1 MKIKVVS
8 NILKANDSIAEENRG
23 LFKENGLFV
32 INLISSPGAGKTS
45 LLEKTILLL
54 SSTLSKGGKWGGI
67 SIGVIEG
74 DIATTRDAERIEK
87 TGARVIQINTNGA
100 CHLDSNMIRTSL
112 RDFPLNGLDIL
123 FIENVGNLVCPANFN
138 LGEDVKAVI
147 LSITEGDDKPKKY
160 PGIFREAKVLI
171 INKTDLLPYTDC
183 SIDKIKKESL
193 EINPDLN
200 IFEVSCRSG
209 EGLDRWCNWV
219 KGKTREEQKPN
230 LEPQMDTDSH
240 R

>member
-23 LFKENGLFV
+23 LFKGNGLFV

-45 LLEKTILLL
+45 LLERTIKTLN
-54 SSTLSKGGKWGGI
+54 SEI

-138 LGEDVKAVI
+138 LGEDVKALI

-183 SIDKIKKESL
+183 SIEKIKKESL

-219 KGKTREEQKPN
+219 KGKTREEQRLN
-230 LEPQMDTDSH
+230 
-240 R
+240 

>member
-8 NILKANDSIAEENRG
+8 NILKANDSIAEENRK
-23 LFKENGLFV
+23 LFKNNKLFV
-32 INLISSPGAGKTS
+32 MNLISSPGAGKTS
-45 LLEKTILLL
+45 LLERTI
-54 SSTLSKGGKWGGI
+54 KACNGKI

-112 RDFPLNGLDIL
+112 QNFPLNGLDIL
-123 FIENVGNLVCPANFN
+123 FIENVGNLVCPANFH
-138 LGEDVKAVI
+138 LGEDIKAVV
-147 LSITEGDDKPKKY
+147 LSIAEGEDKPKKY
-160 PGIFREAKVLI
+160 PGIFREARVLI
-171 INKTDLLPYTDC
+171 INKIDLLPYTDC
-183 SIDKIKKESL
+183 SIDKIKNESL

-209 EGLDRWCNWV
+209 DGLDRWCNWV
-219 KGKTREEQKPN
+219 KGKTREEQKLN
-230 LEPQMDTDSH
+230 
-240 R
+240 

>member
-23 LFKENGLFV
+23 LFKGNGLFV

-45 LLEKTILLL
+45 LLEKTIPLL
-54 SSTLSKGGKWGGI
+54 SSPPLTSPSPPSEGGGGGGKGGERGGI

-219 KGKTREEQKPN
+219 KAQKP
-230 LEPQMDTDSH
+230 EKK
-240 R
+240 

>member
-8 NILKANDSIAEENRG
+8 NILKANESIAEENRR

-45 LLEKTILLL
+45 LLEKTIKECN
-54 SSTLSKGGKWGGI
+54 SKI

-100 CHLDSNMIRTSL
+100 CHLDSNMVRTAL
-112 RDFPLNGLDIL
+112 QNFPLNGLDIL
-123 FIENVGNLVCPANFN
+123 FIENVGNLVCPANFH
-138 LGEDVKAVI
+138 LGEDIKAVM

-160 PGIFREAKVLI
+160 PVIFREVKVLI
-171 INKTDLLPYTDC
+171 INKIDLLPYTDC

-209 EGLDRWCNWV
+209 EGFDEW
-219 KGKTREEQKPN
+219 
-230 LEPQMDTDSH
+230 
-240 R
+240 

>member
-8 NILKANDSIAEENRG
+8 NILKANDSIAEENRQ
-23 LFKENGLFV
+23 LFKNNKLFV
-32 INLISSPGAGKTS
+32 MNLISSPGAGKTS
-45 LLEKTILLL
+45 LLERTI
-54 SSTLSKGGKWGGI
+54 KACNGKI

-112 RDFPLNGLDIL
+112 QNFPLNGLDIL
-123 FIENVGNLVCPANFN
+123 FIENVGNLVCPANFH
-138 LGEDVKAVI
+138 LGEDIKAVV
-147 LSITEGDDKPKKY
+147 LSIAEGEDKPKKY
-160 PGIFREAKVLI
+160 PGIFREARVLI
-171 INKTDLLPYTDC
+171 INKIDLLPYTDC
-183 SIDKIKKESL
+183 SIDKIKNESL

-209 EGLDRWCNWV
+209 DGLDRWCNWV
-219 KGKTREEQKPN
+219 KAQKEEKK
-230 LEPQMDTDSH
+230 
-240 R
+240 

>member
-8 NILKANDSIAEENRG
+8 NILKANECIAEENRR

-45 LLEKTILLL
+45 LLEKTIKECN
-54 SSTLSKGGKWGGI
+54 SKI

-100 CHLDSNMIRTSL
+100 CHLDSNMVRTAL
-112 RDFPLNGLDIL
+112 QNFPLNGLDIL
-123 FIENVGNLVCPANFN
+123 FIENVGNLVCPANFH
-138 LGEDVKAVI
+138 LGEDIKAVM

-160 PGIFREAKVLI
+160 PVIFREVKVLI
-171 INKTDLLPYTDC
+171 INKIDLLPYTDC

-209 EGLDRWCNWV
+209 EGFDEWCNYIV
-219 KGKTREEQKPN
+219 SLSN
-230 LEPQMDTDSH
+230 
-240 R
+240 

>member
-8 NILKANDSIAEENRG
+8 NILKANDSIAEENRR
-23 LFKENGLFV
+23 LFKENELFV

-45 LLEKTILLL
+45 LLERTIKTLNSEIL
-54 SSTLSKGGKWGGI
+54 
-67 SIGVIEG
+67 IGVIEG

-138 LGEDVKAVI
+138 LGEDAKAVI

-193 EINPDLN
+193 EVNPDLN

-219 KGKTREEQKPN
+219 KAQKP
-230 LEPQMDTDSH
+230 EK

>member
-23 LFKENGLFV
+23 LFKGNGLFV

-45 LLEKTILLL
+45 LLEKTIPLL
-54 SSTLSKGGKWGGI
+54 SSPHSKGGKWGGI

-209 EGLDRWCNWV
+209 EGFDEWCNYIV
-219 KGKTREEQKPN
+219 SLSN
-230 LEPQMDTDSH
+230 
-240 R
+240 

>member
-45 LLEKTILLL
+45 LLEKTIPLL
-54 SSTLSKGGKWGGI
+54 SSPPSKGGKWGGI

-219 KGKTREEQKPN
+219 KGKTREEQKLN
-230 LEPQMDTDSH
+230 
-240 R
+240 

>member
-1 MKIKVVS
+1 MQTHSKQSKTIKVVS
-8 NILKANDSIAEENRG
+8 NILKANENIAEENRR
-23 LFKENGLFV
+23 LFKEKTLFV

-45 LLEKTILLL
+45 LLEKTI
-54 SSTLSKGGKWGGI
+54 KGCNSEI

-74 DIATTRDAERIEK
+74 DITTTMDAERIEK

-100 CHLDSNMIRTSL
+100 CHLDSNMIRIALQDFSL
-112 RDFPLNGLDIL
+112 DGLDML

-138 LGEDVKAVI
+138 LGEDLKAVI
-147 LSITEGDDKPKKY
+147 LSVAEGEDKPKKY

-171 INKTDLLPYTDC
+171 INKIDLLPYTDC

-219 KGKTREEQKPN
+219 KAQIPEKN
-230 LEPQMDTDSH
+230 
-240 R
+240 

>member
-45 LLEKTILLL
+45 LLEKTIPLL
-54 SSTLSKGGKWGGI
+54 SSPPSKGGKWGGI

-138 LGEDVKAVI
+138 LGEDAKAVI

-219 KGKTREEQKPN
+219 KGKTREEQKLN
-230 LEPQMDTDSH
+230 
-240 R
+240 

>member
-8 NILKANDSIAEENRG
+8 NILKANESIAEENRR

-45 LLEKTILLL
+45 LLEKTIKILN
-54 SSTLSKGGKWGGI
+54 SKI

-138 LGEDVKAVI
+138 LGEDVKTVI

-160 PGIFREAKVLI
+160 PGIFREARVLI

-219 KGKTREEQKPN
+219 KAQKP
-230 LEPQMDTDSH
+230 EKK
-240 R
+240 

>member
-54 SSTLSKGGKWGGI
+54 SSPPSKGGKWGGI

-100 CHLDSNMIRTSL
+100 CHLDSNMIKTSL

-219 KGKTREEQKPN
+219 KGKTREEQKLN
-230 LEPQMDTDSH
+230 
-240 R
+240 

>member
-8 NILKANDSIAEENRG
+8 NILKANDNIAEENRR

-45 LLEKTILLL
+45 LLERTIKACN
-54 SSTLSKGGKWGGI
+54 SKI

-100 CHLDSNMIRTSL
+100 CHLDSNMIKTSL
-112 RDFPLNGLDIL
+112 QDFPLNKLDVL

-138 LGEDVKAVI
+138 LGEDLKAVI
-147 LSITEGDDKPKKY
+147 LSISEGDDKPKKY

-193 EINPDLN
+193 EINPDLE
-200 IFEVSCRSG
+200 IFEVSCKSG
-209 EGLDRWCNWV
+209 DGLDRWCNYIMSLS
-219 KGKTREEQKPN
+219 N
-230 LEPQMDTDSH
+230 
-240 R
+240 

>member
-54 SSTLSKGGKWGGI
+54 SSPPSKGGKWGGI

-219 KGKTREEQKPN
+219 KGKTREEQKLN
-230 LEPQMDTDSH
+230 
-240 R
+240 

>member
-1 MKIKVVS
+1 MQIKVVS
-8 NILKANDSIAEENRG
+8 NILKANENIAEDNRRV
-23 LFKENGLFV
+23 FKEKGLFV

-45 LLEKTILLL
+45 LLEKTI
-54 SSTLSKGGKWGGI
+54 KACNAEI

-100 CHLDSNMIRTSL
+100 CHLDSNMIRTAL
-112 RDFPLNGLDIL
+112 QDFSLNGLDLL
-123 FIENVGNLVCPANFN
+123 FIENVGNLVCPANFH
-138 LGEDVKAVI
+138 LGEDIKAVV
-147 LSITEGDDKPKKY
+147 LSAAEGDDKPKKY
-160 PGIFREAKVLI
+160 PGIFREAKVLV

-200 IFEVSCRSG
+200 IFEVSCRTG
-209 EGLDRWCNWV
+209 DGLDRWCNWV
-219 KGKTREEQKPN
+219 KGFVR
-230 LEPQMDTDSH
+230 

>member
-1 MKIKVVS
+1 MRIKVVS
-8 NILKANDSIAEENRG
+8 NILKANESIAEENRRI
-23 LFKENGLFV
+23 FKENGLFV

-45 LLEKTILLL
+45 LLEKTI
-54 SSTLSKGGKWGGI
+54 KACNGKI

-74 DIATTRDAERIEK
+74 DIATARDAERIEK

-100 CHLDSNMIRTSL
+100 CHLDSNMVRTAL
-112 RDFPLNGLDIL
+112 RDFSLSGLGLL

-138 LGEDVKAVI
+138 LGEDIKAVV
-147 LSITEGDDKPKKY
+147 LSITEGEDKPKKY
-160 PGIFREAKVLI
+160 PGIFMEAKVFI

-200 IFEVSCRSG
+200 IFEVSCRTG
-209 EGLDRWCNWV
+209 DGLDRWCDWL
-219 KGKTREEQKPN
+219 KGFEE
-230 LEPQMDTDSH
+230 

>member
-8 NILKANDSIAEENRG
+8 NILKANDSIAEKNRQ
-23 LFKENGLFV
+23 LFKENKLFV

-45 LLEKTILLL
+45 LLERTIKTLN
-54 SSTLSKGGKWGGI
+54 SKI

-100 CHLDSNMIRTSL
+100 CHLDSNMVRTAL
-112 RDFPLNGLDIL
+112 QNFPLNGLDIL

-138 LGEDVKAVI
+138 LGEDIKAVV
-147 LSITEGDDKPKKY
+147 LSVTEGEDKPKKY
-160 PGIFREAKVLI
+160 PGIFREAKILI

-209 EGLDRWCNWV
+209 EGFDEWCNYIV
-219 KGKTREEQKPN
+219 SLSN
-230 LEPQMDTDSH
+230 
-240 R
+240 

>member
-54 SSTLSKGGKWGGI
+54 SSPPSKGGKWGGI

-219 KGKTREEQKPN
+219 KGKTREEQNAPS
-230 LEPQMDTDSH
+230 E
-240 R
+240 RI

>member
-8 NILKANDSIAEENRG
+8 NILKANESIAEENRR

-45 LLEKTILLL
+45 LLEKTIKECN
-54 SSTLSKGGKWGGI
+54 SKI

-100 CHLDSNMIRTSL
+100 CHLDSNMVRTAL
-112 RDFPLNGLDIL
+112 QNFPLNGLDIL
-123 FIENVGNLVCPANFN
+123 FIENVGNLVCPANFH
-138 LGEDVKAVI
+138 LGEDIKAVV
-147 LSITEGDDKPKKY
+147 LSVTEGEDKPKKY
-160 PGIFREAKVLI
+160 PGIFREAKILI

-209 EGLDRWCNWV
+209 EGFDEWCNYIV
-219 KGKTREEQKPN
+219 SLSN
-230 LEPQMDTDSH
+230 
-240 R
+240 

>member
-8 NILKANDSIAEENRG
+8 NILKANESIAEENRR

-45 LLEKTILLL
+45 LLEKTIKECN
-54 SSTLSKGGKWGGI
+54 SKI

-100 CHLDSNMIRTSL
+100 CHLDSNMVRTAL
-112 RDFPLNGLDIL
+112 QNFPLNGLDIL
-123 FIENVGNLVCPANFN
+123 FIENVGNLVCPANFH
-138 LGEDVKAVI
+138 LGEDIKAVM

-160 PGIFREAKVLI
+160 PVIFREVKVLI
-171 INKTDLLPYTDC
+171 INKIDLLPYTDC

-209 EGLDRWCNWV
+209 EGFDEWCNYIV
-219 KGKTREEQKPN
+219 SLSN
-230 LEPQMDTDSH
+230 
-240 R
+240 

>member
-45 LLEKTILLL
+45 LLEKTIPLL
-54 SSTLSKGGKWGGI
+54 SSPPSKGGKWGGI

-160 PGIFREAKVLI
+160 PGIFREARVLI
-171 INKTDLLPYTDC
+171 INKADLLPYTDC

-219 KGKTREEQKPN
+219 KAQKKTYSATN
-230 LEPQMDTDSH
+230 LHE
-240 R
+240 

>member
-45 LLEKTILLL
+45 LLEKTIK
-54 SSTLSKGGKWGGI
+54 TLNSKI

-193 EINPDLN
+193 EISPDLN

-219 KGKTREEQKPN
+219 KGKTREEQRLN
-230 LEPQMDTDSH
+230 
-240 R
+240 

>member
-54 SSTLSKGGKWGGI
+54 SSPPSKGGKWGGI

-138 LGEDVKAVI
+138 LGEDVKTVI

-193 EINPDLN
+193 EINPNLN

-219 KGKTREEQKPN
+219 KAQKP
-230 LEPQMDTDSH
+230 EKK
-240 R
+240 

>member
-8 NILKANDSIAEENRG
+8 NILKANDSIAEKNRQ
-23 LFKENGLFV
+23 LFKENKLFV

-45 LLEKTILLL
+45 LLERTIKTLN
-54 SSTLSKGGKWGGI
+54 SKI

-100 CHLDSNMIRTSL
+100 CHLDSNMVRTAL
-112 RDFPLNGLDIL
+112 QNFPLNGLDIL
-123 FIENVGNLVCPANFN
+123 FIENVGNLVCPANFH
-138 LGEDVKAVI
+138 LGEDIKAVM

-160 PGIFREAKVLI
+160 PVIFREVKVLI
-171 INKTDLLPYTDC
+171 INKIDLLPYTDC

-209 EGLDRWCNWV
+209 EGFDEWCNYIV
-219 KGKTREEQKPN
+219 SLSN
-230 LEPQMDTDSH
+230 
-240 R
+240 

>member
-8 NILKANDSIAEENRG
+8 NILKANESIAEENRR

-45 LLEKTILLL
+45 LLEKTIKECN
-54 SSTLSKGGKWGGI
+54 SKI

-100 CHLDSNMIRTSL
+100 CHLDSNMVRTAL
-112 RDFPLNGLDIL
+112 QNFPLNGLDIL

-138 LGEDVKAVI
+138 LGEDIKAVV
-147 LSITEGDDKPKKY
+147 LSVTEGDDKPKKY
-160 PGIFREAKVLI
+160 PGIFREAKILI

-209 EGLDRWCNWV
+209 EGFDEWCNYIV
-219 KGKTREEQKPN
+219 SLSN
-230 LEPQMDTDSH
+230 
-240 R
+240 

>member
-45 LLEKTILLL
+45 LLEKTIIKCN
-54 SSTLSKGGKWGGI
+54 SEI

-100 CHLDSNMIRTSL
+100 CHLDSNMIKTSL
-112 RDFPLNGLDIL
+112 HDFPLNGLDIL

-138 LGEDVKAVI
+138 LGEDAKAVI

-160 PGIFREAKVLI
+160 PRIFREAKVLI

-219 KGKTREEQKPN
+219 KAQKP
-230 LEPQMDTDSH
+230 EK

>member
-23 LFKENGLFV
+23 LFKGNGLFV

-45 LLEKTILLL
+45 LLEKTIPLL
-54 SSTLSKGGKWGGI
+54 SSPPSKGGKWGGI

-138 LGEDVKAVI
+138 LGENVKALI

-160 PGIFREAKVLI
+160 PGIFREARVLI

-200 IFEVSCRSG
+200 IFEVSCRNG
-209 EGLDRWCNWV
+209 EGLDKWCNWV
-219 KGKTREEQKPN
+219 KGKTREEQRLN
-230 LEPQMDTDSH
+230 
-240 R
+240 

>member
-8 NILKANDSIAEENRG
+8 NILKANDSIAEENRR
-23 LFKENGLFV
+23 LFKKNGLFV
-32 INLISSPGAGKTS
+32 INLISSPGSGKTS
-45 LLEKTILLL
+45 LLEKTIPLL
-54 SSTLSKGGKWGGI
+54 SSPPSKGGGEWGGI

-100 CHLDSNMIRTSL
+100 CHLDSNMIRTAL
-112 RDFPLNGLDIL
+112 QDFSLNGLDLL

-160 PGIFREAKVLI
+160 PGIFREVKVLI

-193 EINPDLN
+193 EINPNLN

-209 EGLDRWCNWV
+209 EGFDRWCNWV
-219 KGKTREEQKPN
+219 KAQKP
-230 LEPQMDTDSH
+230 EKK
-240 R
+240 

>member
-8 NILKANDSIAEENRG
+8 NILKANDSIAEENRQ
-23 LFKENGLFV
+23 LFKNNKLFV
-32 INLISSPGAGKTS
+32 MNLISSPGAGKTS
-45 LLEKTILLL
+45 LLERTI
-54 SSTLSKGGKWGGI
+54 KACNGKI

-112 RDFPLNGLDIL
+112 QNFPLNGLDIL
-123 FIENVGNLVCPANFN
+123 FIENVGNLVCPANFH
-138 LGEDVKAVI
+138 LGEDIKAVV
-147 LSITEGDDKPKKY
+147 LSIAEGEDKPKKY
-160 PGIFREAKVLI
+160 PGIFREARVLI
-171 INKTDLLPYTDC
+171 INKIDLLPYTDC
-183 SIDKIKKESL
+183 SIDKIKNESL

-209 EGLDRWCNWV
+209 DGLDRWCN
-219 KGKTREEQKPN
+219 
-230 LEPQMDTDSH
+230 
-240 R
+240 

>member
-8 NILKANDSIAEENRG
+8 NILKANESIAEENRR

-45 LLEKTILLL
+45 LLEKTIKECN
-54 SSTLSKGGKWGGI
+54 SKI

-100 CHLDSNMIRTSL
+100 CHLDSNMVRTAL
-112 RDFPLNGLDIL
+112 QNFPLNGLDIL
-123 FIENVGNLVCPANFN
+123 FIENVGNLVCPANFH
-138 LGEDVKAVI
+138 LGEDIKAVM

-160 PGIFREAKVLI
+160 PVIFREVKVLI
-171 INKTDLLPYTDC
+171 INKIDLLPYTDC
-183 SIDKIKKESL
+183 SIDKIKKESR

-209 EGLDRWCNWV
+209 EGFDEWCNYIV
-219 KGKTREEQKPN
+219 SLSN
-230 LEPQMDTDSH
+230 
-240 R
+240 

>member
-8 NILKANDSIAEENRG
+8 NILKANDSIAEENRQ
-23 LFKENGLFV
+23 LFKNNKLFV
-32 INLISSPGAGKTS
+32 MNLISSPGAGKTS
-45 LLEKTILLL
+45 LLERTI
-54 SSTLSKGGKWGGI
+54 KACNGKI

-112 RDFPLNGLDIL
+112 QNFPLNGLDIL
-123 FIENVGNLVCPANFN
+123 FIENVGNLVCPANFH
-138 LGEDVKAVI
+138 LGEDIKAVV
-147 LSITEGDDKPKKY
+147 LSIAEGEDKPKKY
-160 PGIFREAKVLI
+160 PGIFREARVLI
-171 INKTDLLPYTDC
+171 INKIDLLPYTDC
-183 SIDKIKKESL
+183 SIDKIKNESL

-209 EGLDRWCNWV
+209 DGLDRWCNWV
-219 KGKTREEQKPN
+219 KGKTREEQKLN
-230 LEPQMDTDSH
+230 
-240 R
+240 

>member
-23 LFKENGLFV
+23 LFKGNGLFV

-45 LLEKTILLL
+45 LLEKTIPLL
-54 SSTLSKGGKWGGI
+54 SSPPSKGGKWGGI

-219 KGKTREEQKPN
+219 KGKTREEQKLN
-230 LEPQMDTDSH
+230 
-240 R
+240 

>member
-1 MKIKVVS
+1 MRIKVVS
-8 NILKANDSIAEENRG
+8 NILKANESIAEENRRI
-23 LFKENGLFV
+23 FKENGLFV

-45 LLEKTILLL
+45 LLEKTI
-54 SSTLSKGGKWGGI
+54 KACNGKI

-74 DIATTRDAERIEK
+74 DIATARDAERIEK

-100 CHLDSNMIRTSL
+100 CHLDSNMVRTAL
-112 RDFPLNGLDIL
+112 RDFSLSGLGLL

-138 LGEDVKAVI
+138 LGEDIKAVV
-147 LSITEGDDKPKKY
+147 LSITEGEDKPKKY
-160 PGIFREAKVLI
+160 PGIFMEAKVLI

-200 IFEVSCRSG
+200 IFEVSCRTG
-209 EGLDRWCNWV
+209 DGLDRWCDWL
-219 KGKTREEQKPN
+219 KGFEE
-230 LEPQMDTDSH
+230 

>member
-23 LFKENGLFV
+23 LFKGNGLFV

-45 LLEKTILLL
+45 LLEKTIPLL
-54 SSTLSKGGKWGGI
+54 SSPPSKGGKWGGI

-123 FIENVGNLVCPANFN
+123 FIENVGNLVCPANFH
-138 LGEDVKAVI
+138 LGEDIKAVM

-160 PGIFREAKVLI
+160 PVIFREVKVLI
-171 INKTDLLPYTDC
+171 INKIDLLPYTDC

-209 EGLDRWCNWV
+209 EGFDEWCNYIV
-219 KGKTREEQKPN
+219 SLSN
-230 LEPQMDTDSH
+230 
-240 R
+240 

>member
-8 NILKANDSIAEENRG
+8 NILKANDSIAEKNRQ
-23 LFKENGLFV
+23 LFKENKLFV

-45 LLEKTILLL
+45 LLERTIKTLN
-54 SSTLSKGGKWGGI
+54 SKI

-100 CHLDSNMIRTSL
+100 CHLDSNMVRTAL
-112 RDFPLNGLDIL
+112 QNFPLNGLDIL

-138 LGEDVKAVI
+138 LGEDIKAVV
-147 LSITEGDDKPKKY
+147 LSVTEGDDKPKKY
-160 PGIFREAKVLI
+160 PGIFREAKILI

-209 EGLDRWCNWV
+209 EGFDEWCNYIV
-219 KGKTREEQKPN
+219 SLSN
-230 LEPQMDTDSH
+230 
-240 R
+240 

>member
-23 LFKENGLFV
+23 LFKGNGLFV

-45 LLEKTILLL
+45 LLQKTIPLL
-54 SSTLSKGGKWGGI
+54 SSPPSKGGKWGGI

-219 KGKTREEQKPN
+219 KGKIREEQKLN
-230 LEPQMDTDSH
+230 
-240 R
+240 

>member
-45 LLEKTILLL
+45 LLEKTIHLL
-54 SSTLSKGGKWGGI
+54 SSPTSKGGDRGGI

-112 RDFPLNGLDIL
+112 RDFSLNGLDIL

-160 PGIFREAKVLI
+160 PGIFREARVLI
-171 INKTDLLPYTDC
+171 INKTDLLPYTEC

-193 EINPDLN
+193 EINPNLN
-200 IFEVSCRSG
+200 IFEVSCRSR

-219 KGKTREEQKPN
+219 KAQKP
-230 LEPQMDTDSH
+230 EKK
-240 R
+240 